1 MVKFGFLSPLARN
14 NESQDGG
21 QFVFLGYMIF
31 FFNLTMVPYYWW
43 ILHYWHIIQH
53 MYVVIGTIW
62 VLLYMYENEHWTNMS
77 LNIGIWESLENIWTL
92 QRKRLMPFEDI
103 KQGFENKHGTNS
115 LGFKERSIWKAHSLS
130 NFLGTT
136 LKCVRNMHS

>member
-1 MVKFGFLSPLARN
+1 VVKFGFLSPLARN

-77 LNIGIWESLENIWTL
+77 LNIGI
-92 QRKRLMPFEDI
+92 
-103 KQGFENKHGTNS
+103 
-115 LGFKERSIWKAHSLS
+115 
-130 NFLGTT
+130 
-136 LKCVRNMHS
+136 